1 MPAVDLQMEA
11 LERSASRR
19 RTFYRWLLFI
29 ILGVFAIY
37 YLAPMYV
44 MIVTSFKSME
54 EIRKGNLMM
63 LPNEFLLDA
72 WKIAWGGRG
81 YEAGDV
87 FLRPF
92 FWNSTKMVVPAVVI
106 STFLGAINGYILTK
120 WRFKGDNFIFLLFLF
135 GCFIPYQAI
144 LLPMARTLGALG
156 ISNSITGLVLVH
168 SVYGL
173 SFTTLFFRNY
183 YVSIP
188 DEMIKAARIDG
199 AGFFKIF
206 FKVLLPISAPIIVVT
221 VIWQFT
227 NIWNDFLFGSS
238 FSFGEAAPIQVA
250 LNNMVLTST
259 SVKQYNVDMA
269 AAFIAGFPTLVVYVL
284 AGKYFIRGLTAGS
297 VKGSSWQRLK
307 PEI

>member
-1 MPAVDLQMEA
+1 MQTLDFQEMGNI
-11 LERSASRR
+11 ERSAFRK
-19 RTFYRWLLFI
+19 RTFFRWLLFLV
-29 ILGVFAIY
+29 LGLFAIY
-37 YLAPMYV
+37 YLAPLYV
-44 MIVTSFKSME
+44 MIVTSLKTME
-54 EIRKGNLMM
+54 EIRQGNLMT
-63 LPNEFLLDA
+63 LPGDIIFDSWKTA
-72 WKIAWGGRG
+72 WSGRG
-81 YEAGDV
+81 GIDAGNV

-92 FWNSTKMVVPAVVI
+92 FWNSIKMVVPAVVI
-106 STFLGAINGYILTK
+106 STFFGALNGYALTK
-120 WRFKGDNFIFLLFLF
+120 WRFRGDNVVFLMFLF

-144 LLPMARTLGALG
+144 LLPMARTLGVLG
-156 ISNSITGLVLVH
+156 ISNSITGLVVVH
-168 SVYGL
+168 SIYGL

-199 AGFFKIF
+199 ASFFKIF
-206 FKVLLPISAPIIVVT
+206 FKVMLPISAPIIVVT

-259 SVKQYNVDMA
+259 SVKEYNVDMA
-269 AAFIAGFPTLVVYVL
+269 AAFIAGIPTLIVYVL

-297 VKGSSWQRLK
+297 VKG
-307 PEI
+307 

>member
-1 MPAVDLQMEA
+1 MPPVDLQIES
-11 LERSASRR
+11 LERSASRK
-19 RTFYRWLLFI
+19 RTFYRWLLFLV
-29 ILGVFAIY
+29 LGLFALY
-37 YLAPMYV
+37 YLAPLYV
-44 MIVTSFKSME
+44 MIVTSLKSME
-54 EIRKGNLMM
+54 EIRQGNLMT
-63 LPNEFLLDA
+63 LPGEFLLDA
-72 WKIAWGGRG
+72 WKIAWSGRG
-81 YEAGDV
+81 YTAGDV

-92 FWNSTKMVVPAVVI
+92 FWNSTKMVIPAVVI
-106 STFLGAINGYILTK
+106 STFLGALNGYVLTK
-120 WRFKGDNFIFLLFLF
+120 WRFRGANLIFLLFLF

-144 LLPMARTLGALG
+144 LLPMARTLGILG
-156 ISNSITGLVLVH
+156 ISNSITGLVVVH
-168 SVYGL
+168 SIYGL
-173 SFTTLFFRNY
+173 SFTTMFFRNY

-269 AAFIAGFPTLVVYVL
+269 AAFIAGFPTLVVYIL

-297 VKGSSWQRLK
+297 VKG
-307 PEI
+307 

>member
-1 MPAVDLQMEA
+1 MPPVDLKIES
-11 LERSASRR
+11 LERSASRK
-19 RTFYRWLLFI
+19 RTFYRWLLFLV
-29 ILGVFAIY
+29 LGLFALY
-37 YLAPMYV
+37 YLAPLYV
-44 MIVTSFKSME
+44 MIVTSLKSME
-54 EIRKGNLMM
+54 EIRQGNLMT
-63 LPNEFLLDA
+63 LPGEFLLDA
-72 WKIAWGGRG
+72 WKIAWSGRG
-81 YEAGDV
+81 YTAGDV

-92 FWNSTKMVVPAVVI
+92 FWNSTKMVIPAVVI
-106 STFLGAINGYILTK
+106 STFLGALNGYVLTK
-120 WRFKGDNFIFLLFLF
+120 WRFRGDNIIFLLFLF

-144 LLPMARTLGALG
+144 LLPMARTLGILG
-156 ISNSITGLVLVH
+156 ISNSITGLVVVH
-168 SVYGL
+168 SIYGL

-206 FKVLLPISAPIIVVT
+206 FKVLLPVSAPIIVVT

-269 AAFIAGFPTLVVYVL
+269 AAFIAGFPTLVVYIL

-297 VKGSSWQRLK
+297 VKG
-307 PEI
+307 

>member
-1 MPAVDLQMEA
+1 MQTLDFQNIEKI
-11 LERSASRR
+11 ERFATRKR
-19 RTFYRWLLFI
+19 IFFRWLLFL
-29 ILGVFAIY
+29 ILGLFALY
-37 YLAPMYV
+37 YIAPLYV
-44 MIVTSFKSME
+44 MIVTSLKTME
-54 EIRKGNLMM
+54 EIRQGNLMS
-63 LPNEFLLDA
+63 LPGEIIFDSWKTA
-72 WKIAWGGRG
+72 WSGRG
-81 YEAGDV
+81 GIDAGNV

-92 FWNSTKMVVPAVVI
+92 FWNSLKMVVPAVAI
-106 STFLGAINGYILTK
+106 STFFGALNGYALTK
-120 WRFKGDNFIFLLFLF
+120 WRFKGDNLLFLAFLF

-144 LLPMARTLGALG
+144 LLPMSRTLGILG
-156 ISNSITGLVLVH
+156 ISNSISGLVLVH
-168 SVYGL
+168 TVYGL

-183 YVSIP
+183 YISIP

-206 FKVLLPISAPIIVVT
+206 FKVLLPISSPIIVVT

-259 SVKQYNVDMA
+259 SVKEYNVDMA
-269 AAFIAGFPTLVVYVL
+269 AAFIAGIPTLIVYVL

-297 VKGSSWQRLK
+297 VKG
-307 PEI
+307 

>member
-1 MPAVDLQMEA
+1 MQVTDKMHFEA
-11 LERSASRR
+11 LERSALRKK
-19 RTFYRWLLFI
+19 TFYRWLLFLV
-29 ILGVFAIY
+29 LGLFALY
-37 YLAPMYV
+37 YIAPLYV
-44 MIVTSFKSME
+44 MIITSLKSME
-54 EIRKGNLMM
+54 EIRQGNLMT
-63 LPNEFLLDA
+63 LPGEIIFDSWKTA
-72 WKIAWGGRG
+72 WSGRG
-81 YEAGDV
+81 GIDAGNV

-92 FWNSTKMVVPAVVI
+92 FWNSIKMVAPAVAI
-106 STFLGAINGYILTK
+106 STFLGALNGYALTK
-120 WRFKGDNFIFLLFLF
+120 WRFKGDNILFLLFLF

-144 LLPMARTLGALG
+144 LLPMARTLGLLG
-156 ISNSITGLVLVH
+156 ISNSISGLVLVH
-168 SVYGL
+168 TVYGL

-183 YVSIP
+183 YISIP

-227 NIWNDFLFGSS
+227 GIWNDFLFGSS

-259 SVKQYNVDMA
+259 SVKEYNVDMA
-269 AAFIAGFPTLVVYVL
+269 AAFIAGIPTLIVYVL

-297 VKGSSWQRLK
+297 VEG
-307 PEI
+307 

>member
-1 MPAVDLQMEA
+1 MQTLDFTNIEKI
-11 LERSASRR
+11 ERSSKRKKI
-19 RTFYRWLLFI
+19 FFRWLLFL
-29 ILGVFAIY
+29 ILGLFAIY
-37 YLAPMYV
+37 YIAPLYV
-44 MIVTSFKSME
+44 MIVTSLKTMD
-54 EIRKGNLMM
+54 EIRQGNLMS
-63 LPNEFLLDA
+63 LPGEIIFDSWKTA
-72 WKIAWGGRG
+72 WSGRG
-81 YEAGDV
+81 GIDAGNV

-92 FWNSTKMVVPAVVI
+92 FWNSLKMVIPAVLI
-106 STFLGAINGYILTK
+106 STFFGALNGYSLTK
-120 WRFKGDNFIFLLFLF
+120 WRFKGDNILFLAFLF

-144 LLPMARTLGALG
+144 LLPMSRTLGMLG
-156 ISNSITGLVLVH
+156 ISNSISGLVLVH
-168 SVYGL
+168 TVYGL

-183 YVSIP
+183 YISIP

-206 FKVLLPISAPIIVVT
+206 FKVLLPISSPIIVVT

-259 SVKQYNVDMA
+259 SVKEYNVDMA
-269 AAFIAGFPTLVVYVL
+269 AAFIAGIPTLLVYIL

-297 VKGSSWQRLK
+297 VKG
-307 PEI
+307 

>member
-1 MPAVDLQMEA
+1 MPPVDLQIES
-11 LERSASRR
+11 LERSASRK
-19 RTFYRWLLFI
+19 RTFYRWLLFLV
-29 ILGVFAIY
+29 LGLFALY
-37 YLAPMYV
+37 YLAPLYV
-44 MIVTSFKSME
+44 MIVTSLKSME
-54 EIRKGNLMM
+54 EIRQGNLMT
-63 LPNEFLLDA
+63 LPGEFLLDA
-72 WKIAWGGRG
+72 WKIAWNGRG
-81 YEAGDV
+81 YTAGDV

-92 FWNSTKMVVPAVVI
+92 FWNSTKMVIPAVVI
-106 STFLGAINGYILTK
+106 STFLGALNGYVLTK
-120 WRFKGDNFIFLLFLF
+120 WRFRGDNLIFLLFLF

-144 LLPMARTLGALG
+144 LLPMARTLGILG
-156 ISNSITGLVLVH
+156 ISNSITGLVVVH
-168 SVYGL
+168 SIYGL

-206 FKVLLPISAPIIVVT
+206 FKVLLPVSAPIIVVT

-269 AAFIAGFPTLVVYVL
+269 AAFIAGFPTLVVYIL

-297 VKGSSWQRLK
+297 VKG
-307 PEI
+307 

>member
-19 RTFYRWLLFI
+19 RTFYRWLLFL

-63 LPNEFLLDA
+63 LPKEFLLDA

-81 YEAGDV
+81 YDAGDV

-120 WRFKGDNFIFLLFLF
+120 WRFKGDNIIFLLFLF

-206 FKVLLPISAPIIVVT
+206 FKVLLPISAPIMVVT

-269 AAFIAGFPTLVVYVL
+269 AAFIAGFPTLVVYIL

-297 VKGSSWQRLK
+297 VKG
-307 PEI
+307 

>member
-1 MPAVDLQMEA
+1 MPPVDLQIES
-11 LERSASRR
+11 LERSASRK
-19 RTFYRWLLFI
+19 RTFYRWLLFLV
-29 ILGVFAIY
+29 LGLFALY
-37 YLAPMYV
+37 YLAPLYV
-44 MIVTSFKSME
+44 MIVTSLKSME
-54 EIRKGNLMM
+54 EIRQGNLMT
-63 LPNEFLLDA
+63 LPGEFLLDA
-72 WKIAWGGRG
+72 WKIAWSGRG
-81 YEAGDV
+81 YTAGDV

-92 FWNSTKMVVPAVVI
+92 FWNSTKMVIPAVVI
-106 STFLGAINGYILTK
+106 STFLGALNGYVLTK
-120 WRFKGDNFIFLLFLF
+120 WRFRGDNFIFLLFLF

-144 LLPMARTLGALG
+144 LLPMARTLGILG
-156 ISNSITGLVLVH
+156 ISNSITGLVVVH
-168 SVYGL
+168 SIYGL

-269 AAFIAGFPTLVVYVL
+269 AAFIAGFPTLVVYIL

-297 VKGSSWQRLK
+297 VKR
-307 PEI
+307 

>member
-1 MPAVDLQMEA
+1 MPPVDLQIEA
-11 LERSASRR
+11 LERSASRK
-19 RTFYRWLLFI
+19 RTFYRWLLFLV
-29 ILGVFAIY
+29 LGLFALY
-37 YLAPMYV
+37 YLAPLYV
-44 MIVTSFKSME
+44 MIVTSLKSME
-54 EIRKGNLMM
+54 EIRQGNLMT
-63 LPNEFLLDA
+63 LPGEFLLDA
-72 WKIAWGGRG
+72 WKIAWSGRG
-81 YEAGDV
+81 YTAGDV

-92 FWNSTKMVVPAVVI
+92 FWNSTKMVIPAVVI
-106 STFLGAINGYILTK
+106 STFLGALNGYVLTK
-120 WRFKGDNFIFLLFLF
+120 WRFRGDNLIFLLFLF

-144 LLPMARTLGALG
+144 LLPMARTLGILG
-156 ISNSITGLVLVH
+156 ISNSITGLVVVH
-168 SVYGL
+168 SIYGL

-269 AAFIAGFPTLVVYVL
+269 AAFIAGFPTLVVYIL

-297 VKGSSWQRLK
+297 VKG
-307 PEI
+307 

>member
-1 MPAVDLQMEA
+1 MPAANLQMGA
-11 LERSASRR
+11 LERSASRKR
-19 RTFYRWLLFI
+19 IFYRWLLFVV
-29 ILGVFAIY
+29 LGIFALY

-44 MIVTSFKSME
+44 MIVTSLISME
-54 EIRKGNLMM
+54 EIRQGNLMT
-63 LPNEFLLDA
+63 LPGEFLLDA
-72 WKIAWGGRG
+72 WKIAWSGRG
-81 YEAGDV
+81 YDAGDV

-92 FWNSTKMVVPAVVI
+92 FWNSSKMVVPAVVI
-106 STFLGAINGYILTK
+106 STFLGALNGYILTK
-120 WRFKGDNFIFLLFLF
+120 WRFRGDNLIFLLFLF

-144 LLPMARTLGALG
+144 LLPMARTLGLLG
-156 ISNSITGLVLVH
+156 ISNSITGLVVVH
-168 SVYGL
+168 TVYGL
-173 SFTTLFFRNY
+173 SFTTLFCRNY

-188 DEMIKAARIDG
+188 DEIITAARIDG

-206 FKVLLPISAPIIVVT
+206 FKVLVPISAPIIVVT

-269 AAFIAGFPTLVVYVL
+269 AAFIAGFPTLVVYIL

-297 VKGSSWQRLK
+297 VKG
-307 PEI
+307 

>member
-1 MPAVDLQMEA
+1 MPPVDLQIES
-11 LERSASRR
+11 LERSASRK
-19 RTFYRWLLFI
+19 RTFYRWLLFLV
-29 ILGVFAIY
+29 LGLFALY
-37 YLAPMYV
+37 YIAPLYV
-44 MIVTSFKSME
+44 MIVTSLKSME
-54 EIRKGNLMM
+54 EIRQGNLMT
-63 LPNEFLLDA
+63 LPGEFLLDA
-72 WKIAWGGRG
+72 WKIAWSGRG
-81 YEAGDV
+81 YAAGDV

-92 FWNSTKMVVPAVVI
+92 FWNSTKMVIPAVVI
-106 STFLGAINGYILTK
+106 STFLGALNGYVLTK
-120 WRFKGDNFIFLLFLF
+120 WRFRGDNLIFLLFLF

-144 LLPMARTLGALG
+144 LLPMARTLGILG
-156 ISNSITGLVLVH
+156 ISNSITGLVVVH
-168 SVYGL
+168 SIYGL

-269 AAFIAGFPTLVVYVL
+269 AAFIAGFPTLVVYIL

-297 VKGSSWQRLK
+297 VKG
-307 PEI
+307 

>member
-1 MPAVDLQMEA
+1 MPPVDLQIEY
-11 LERSASRR
+11 LERSASRK
-19 RTFYRWLLFI
+19 RTFYRWLLFLV
-29 ILGVFAIY
+29 LGLFALY
-37 YLAPMYV
+37 YLAPLYV
-44 MIVTSFKSME
+44 MIVTSLKSME
-54 EIRKGNLMM
+54 EIRQGNLMT
-63 LPNEFLLDA
+63 LPGEFLLDA
-72 WKIAWGGRG
+72 WKIAWSGRG
-81 YEAGDV
+81 YAAGDV

-92 FWNSTKMVVPAVVI
+92 FWNSTKMVIPAVVI
-106 STFLGAINGYILTK
+106 STFLGALNGYVLTK
-120 WRFKGDNFIFLLFLF
+120 WRFRGDNLIFLLFLF

-144 LLPMARTLGALG
+144 LLPMARTLGILG
-156 ISNSITGLVLVH
+156 ISNSITGLVVVH
-168 SVYGL
+168 SIYGL

-269 AAFIAGFPTLVVYVL
+269 AAFIAGFPTLVVYIL

-297 VKGSSWQRLK
+297 VKG
-307 PEI
+307 

>member
-1 MPAVDLQMEA
+1 MPAVDSQMEA

-19 RTFYRWLLFI
+19 RTFYRWLLFL

-63 LPNEFLLDA
+63 LPKEFLLDA

-81 YEAGDV
+81 YDAGDV

-92 FWNSTKMVVPAVVI
+92 FWNSTKMVVPAVVL

-120 WRFKGDNFIFLLFLF
+120 WRFKGDNIIFLLFLF

-269 AAFIAGFPTLVVYVL
+269 AAFIAGFPTLVVYIL

-297 VKGSSWQRLK
+297 VKG
-307 PEI
+307 

>member
-1 MPAVDLQMEA
+1 MQTLDFQEMENI
-11 LERSASRR
+11 ERSAFRK
-19 RTFYRWLLFI
+19 RTFFRWLLFLV
-29 ILGVFAIY
+29 LGLFAIY
-37 YLAPMYV
+37 YLAPLYV
-44 MIVTSFKSME
+44 MIVTSLKTME
-54 EIRKGNLMM
+54 EIRQGNLMT
-63 LPNEFLLDA
+63 LPGDIIFDSWKTA
-72 WKIAWGGRG
+72 WSGRG
-81 YEAGDV
+81 GIDAGNV

-92 FWNSTKMVVPAVVI
+92 FWNSIKMVVPAVVI
-106 STFLGAINGYILTK
+106 STFFGALNGYALTK
-120 WRFKGDNFIFLLFLF
+120 WRFRGDNVVFLMFLF

-144 LLPMARTLGALG
+144 LLPMARTLGVLG
-156 ISNSITGLVLVH
+156 ISNSITGLVVVH
-168 SVYGL
+168 SIYGL

-259 SVKQYNVDMA
+259 SVKEYNVDMA
-269 AAFIAGFPTLVVYVL
+269 AAFIAGIPTLLVYVL

-297 VKGSSWQRLK
+297 VKG
-307 PEI
+307 

>member
-1 MPAVDLQMEA
+1 MQVADKMHFEA
-11 LERSASRR
+11 LERSASRKKI
-19 RTFYRWLLFI
+19 FYRWLLFLV
-29 ILGVFAIY
+29 LGLFALY
-37 YLAPMYV
+37 YIAPLYV
-44 MIVTSFKSME
+44 MIITSLKSME
-54 EIRKGNLMM
+54 EIRQGNLMT
-63 LPNEFLLDA
+63 LPGEIIFDSWKTA
-72 WKIAWGGRG
+72 WSGRG
-81 YEAGDV
+81 GIDAGNV

-92 FWNSTKMVVPAVVI
+92 FWNSIKMVAPAVAI
-106 STFLGAINGYILTK
+106 STFLGALNGYALTK
-120 WRFKGDNFIFLLFLF
+120 WRFKGDNILFLLFLF

-144 LLPMARTLGALG
+144 LLPMARTLGLLG
-156 ISNSITGLVLVH
+156 ISNSISGLVLVH
-168 SVYGL
+168 TVYGL

-183 YVSIP
+183 YISIP

-227 NIWNDFLFGSS
+227 GIWNDFLFGSS

-259 SVKQYNVDMA
+259 SVKEYNVDMA
-269 AAFIAGFPTLVVYVL
+269 AAFIAGIPTLLVYIL

-297 VKGSSWQRLK
+297 VKG
-307 PEI
+307 

>member
-19 RTFYRWLLFI
+19 RTFYRWLLFL

-63 LPNEFLLDA
+63 LPKEFLLDA

-81 YEAGDV
+81 YDAGDV

-120 WRFKGDNFIFLLFLF
+120 WRFKGDNIIFLLFLF

-269 AAFIAGFPTLVVYVL
+269 AAFIAGFPTLVVYIL

-297 VKGSSWQRLK
+297 EKG
-307 PEI
+307 

>member
-1 MPAVDLQMEA
+1 MPPVDLQIES
-11 LERSASRR
+11 LERSASRKR
-19 RTFYRWLLFI
+19 IFYRWLLFLV
-29 ILGVFAIY
+29 LGLFALY
-37 YLAPMYV
+37 YLAPLYV
-44 MIVTSFKSME
+44 MIVTSLKSME
-54 EIRKGNLMM
+54 EIRQGNLMT
-63 LPNEFLLDA
+63 LPGEFLLDA
-72 WKIAWGGRG
+72 WKIAWNGRG
-81 YEAGDV
+81 YTAGDV

-92 FWNSTKMVVPAVVI
+92 FWNSTKMVVPSVVI
-106 STFLGAINGYILTK
+106 STFLGALNGYVLTK
-120 WRFKGDNFIFLLFLF
+120 WRFRGDNIIFLLFLF

-144 LLPMARTLGALG
+144 LLPMARTLGILG
-156 ISNSITGLVLVH
+156 ISNSITGLVVVH
-168 SVYGL
+168 SIYGL

-269 AAFIAGFPTLVVYVL
+269 AAFIAGFPTLVVYIL

-297 VKGSSWQRLK
+297 VKG
-307 PEI
+307 

>member
-1 MPAVDLQMEA
+1 MSADLQQMES
-11 LERSASRR
+11 LERSSARK
-19 RTFYRWLLFI
+19 RTFYRWLLFL
-29 ILGVFAIY
+29 ILGLFGLY
-37 YLAPMYV
+37 YIAPMYV
-44 MIVTSFKSME
+44 MVVTSLKSME
-54 EIRKGNLMM
+54 EIRQGNLMT
-63 LPNEFLLDA
+63 LPGKIFFDA
-72 WKIAWGGRG
+72 WQVAWSGRG

-92 FWNSTKMVVPAVVI
+92 FWNSIKMVVPAVVL
-106 STFLGAINGYILTK
+106 STFFGALNGYALTK
-120 WRFKGDNFIFLLFLF
+120 WRFRGDNIVFLLFLF

-144 LLPMARTLGALG
+144 LLPMARTLGLLG
-156 ISNSITGLVLVH
+156 ISNSIIGLVLVH
-168 SVYGL
+168 TVYGL

-183 YVSIP
+183 YVSIS
-188 DEMIKAARIDG
+188 DEIIKAARIDG

-238 FSFGEAAPIQVA
+238 FSFGAAAPIQVA

-269 AAFIAGFPTLVVYVL
+269 AAFIAGFPTLIVYVL

-297 VKGSSWQRLK
+297 VKG
-307 PEI
+307 

>member
-1 MPAVDLQMEA
+1 MPPVDLQIES
-11 LERSASRR
+11 LERSASRK
-19 RTFYRWLLFI
+19 RTFYRWLLFLV
-29 ILGVFAIY
+29 LGLFALY
-37 YLAPMYV
+37 YLAPLYV
-44 MIVTSFKSME
+44 MIVTSLKSME
-54 EIRKGNLMM
+54 EIRQGNLMT
-63 LPNEFLLDA
+63 LPGEFLLDA
-72 WKIAWGGRG
+72 WKIAWSGRG
-81 YEAGDV
+81 YTAGDV

-92 FWNSTKMVVPAVVI
+92 FWNSTKMVIPAVVI
-106 STFLGAINGYILTK
+106 STFLGALNGYVLTK
-120 WRFKGDNFIFLLFLF
+120 WRFRGDNVIFLLFLF

-144 LLPMARTLGALG
+144 LLPMARTLGILG
-156 ISNSITGLVLVH
+156 ISNSITGLVVVH
-168 SVYGL
+168 SIYGL

-269 AAFIAGFPTLVVYVL
+269 AAFIAGFPTLVVYIL

-297 VKGSSWQRLK
+297 VKG
-307 PEI
+307 

>member
-1 MPAVDLQMEA
+1 MQTLDFQEMEKI
-11 LERSASRR
+11 ERSTYRK
-19 RTFYRWLLFI
+19 RTFFRWLLFLV
-29 ILGVFAIY
+29 LGLFAFY
-37 YLAPMYV
+37 YLAPLYV
-44 MIVTSFKSME
+44 MIVTSLKTME
-54 EIRKGNLMM
+54 EIRQGNLMS
-63 LPNEFLLDA
+63 LPGNIIFDSWKTA
-72 WKIAWGGRG
+72 WSGRG
-81 YEAGDV
+81 GIDAGNV

-92 FWNSTKMVVPAVVI
+92 FWNSIKMVVPAVMI
-106 STFLGAINGYILTK
+106 STFFGALNGYALTK
-120 WRFKGDNFIFLLFLF
+120 WRFSGDNVVFLMFLF

-144 LLPMARTLGALG
+144 LLPMARTLGVLG
-156 ISNSITGLVLVH
+156 ISNSITGLVVVH
-168 SVYGL
+168 SIYGL

-199 AGFFKIF
+199 ASFFKIF

-259 SVKQYNVDMA
+259 SVKEYNVDMA
-269 AAFIAGFPTLVVYVL
+269 AAFIAGIPTLLVYVL

-297 VKGSSWQRLK
+297 VKG
-307 PEI
+307 

>member
-1 MPAVDLQMEA
+1 
-11 LERSASRR
+11 
-19 RTFYRWLLFI
+19 
-29 ILGVFAIY
+29 
-37 YLAPMYV
+37 
-44 MIVTSFKSME
+44 
-54 EIRKGNLMM
+54 
-63 LPNEFLLDA
+63 
-72 WKIAWGGRG
+72 
-81 YEAGDV
+81 
-87 FLRPF
+87 
-92 FWNSTKMVVPAVVI
+92 MVVPAVVL
-106 STFLGAINGYILTK
+106 STFFGALNGYVLTK
-120 WRFKGDNFIFLLFLF
+120 WRFRGDNLVFLLFLF

-144 LLPMARTLGALG
+144 LLPMARTLGVLG
-156 ISNSITGLVLVH
+156 ISNSITGLVVVH
-168 SVYGL
+168 SIYGL

-259 SVKQYNVDMA
+259 SVKEYNVDMA
-269 AAFIAGFPTLVVYVL
+269 AAFIAGIPTLLVYVL

-297 VKGSSWQRLK
+297 VKG
-307 PEI
+307 